1 MTSETPDVVSRLLAK
16 IAEVEQG
23 YRDNQEA
30 LDLATSYEVAV
41 GSSEYLRSTI
51 ADGLRLCQAHREI
64 IALHEAQEYG
74 WNPGDDVRCTECGH
88 VELAAGLGLTGAQ
101 RSWPCRTLRALA
113 GGYGIQ
119 EDPDD

>member
-41 GSSEYLRSTI
+41 GSNEYLRSTI

-64 IALHEAQEYG
+64 VAAYEAAQVRIDRFPFDDRAKF
-74 WNPGDDVRCTECGH
+74 PGAFHSYRGY
-88 VELAAGLGLTGAQ
+88 ALGLRKAVV
-101 RSWPCRTLRALA
+101 LVA